1 MPFEPPAMKL
11 RYGSGSEATAEKR
24 QEHAGQRRG
33 TARIPDATEIT
44 GRYPQFAGATSIYA
58 AGSLVQGWGHANSDL
73 DLYVISDDAVG
84 LAGSGLE
91 YFERQVSTADPDMF
105 IVLGEFGAW
114 RADIELWRT
123 EQIDEVIGR
132 FAGDTPSQE
141 SGELGRTEQD
151 MLYRLVSGA
160 PLLGE
165 AWWRERRD
173 TILASRYGLW
183 LAENRKLSAEGLLE
197 DVGGLLISGD
207 NETAV
212 LAARDAVF
220 AAIEA
225 LLAVHNDLSINRKW
239 LFRRVRQVRP
249 PELSEQ
255 EAWQALTMVGA
266 AEAPAEWAE
275 RTAALA
281 QRLLLSVEGAK

>member
-1 MPFEPPAMKL
+1 MRFEPPVMKL
-11 RYGSGSEATAEKR
+11 RYGSGSEATTEKR
-24 QEHAGQRRG
+24 QEHSAQRRG
-33 TARIPDATEIT
+33 TAPIPDAAEIT
-44 GRYPQFAGATSIYA
+44 SRYQQFAGATCIYA

-73 DLYVISDDAVG
+73 DLYVISDKPID

-91 YFERQVSTADPDMF
+91 YFERQVSTADPNM
-105 IVLGEFGAW
+105 IIMLGEFGAF
-114 RADIELWRT
+114 RADIELWRA

-132 FAGDTPSQE
+132 FTGDTPSQD

-151 MLYRLVSGA
+151 MLYRLTSGA

-165 AWWRERRD
+165 PWWRERRD
-173 TILASRYGLW
+173 AVLGSTYGRW

-212 LAARDAVF
+212 LAARDALTASV
-220 AAIEA
+220 EA

-239 LFRRVRQVRP
+239 LFKRVQQVRP
-249 PELSEQ
+249 DELSEQ
-255 EAWQALTMVGA
+255 EAWSAFTMVGA
-266 AEAPAEWAE
+266 AEDPADWAE
-275 RTAALA
+275 RTAALC